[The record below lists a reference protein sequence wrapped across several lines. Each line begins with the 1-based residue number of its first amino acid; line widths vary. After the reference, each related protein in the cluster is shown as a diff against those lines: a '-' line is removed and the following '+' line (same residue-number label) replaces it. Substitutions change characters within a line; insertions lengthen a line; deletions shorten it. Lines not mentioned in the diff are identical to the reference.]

1 MKKILKAALFS
12 SAIIAPMT
20 VGLTT
25 VSCGTTPSGKAYKTN
40 TELQIIFNQKNLT
53 TPITNAITQ
62 KFVTKDLTTPLIS
75 NLIFKTSS
83 ISDVKSYQ
91 PKATISGSFTYTT
104 STKKDI
110 MNLFSLIISYDE
122 KNTIY
127 KSSFMNVDTI
137 APTYNPATINSAMTP
152 SKWDDAV
159 MTKMNQGKTND
170 FKVSQVKLTDIAS
183 YNITKNDKGDFIT
196 TAYYKGTWVKFGKQQ
211 IISVEVLYNNTEAKG
226 KVTQAFM
233 PFVIDQGNTYVSGSG
248 THLFNLLFPALK
260 TLIKSNWT
268 GSYCVDVN
276 AFDHKT
282 LTINIA
288 NQNSFTSTKVIVSG
302 DVATKSDDANSRK
315 KMPTHFTANLSYDF
329 RTLSYTLDQNKDIK
343 ITPND
348 RMLLGHDQVAPA
360 VKVCFDKT
368 SDTLKSFQVQ
378 SFVAKTKDQGAYSS
392 VVGWLTTKENI
403 KKIFYMNVTLKG
415 QKPIAETY
423 NSVSTDTPFKDLSVN
438 GKLYQEVLPSVS
450 NIKNFDKLTITKADK
465 STFTSKY
472 YPYNSK
478 TTIYLSITLKDKT
491 VTKYTES
498 VLYEFDWKHWD
509 VGYPTIVK

>member
-137 APTYNPATINSAMTP
+137 TPTYNPATINPAMTP

-159 MTKMNQGKTND
+159 MTKINQHKQGDLN
-170 FKVSQVKLTDIAS
+170 VSEVKLTKLISWNVNKDA
-183 YNITKNDKGDFIT
+183 NGDFIT
-196 TAYYKGTWVKFGKQQ
+196 TGYYRGTLMYKNDSHIV
-211 IISVEVLYNNTEAKG
+211 SAEVVYNNTKKTG
-226 KVTQAFM
+226 KVSKAILPLLVDEGNTFIFNSGTALFDKLSGDIKYLINKNWTSSIYRDINSKSLSVVVANPYSNTSTTLTVSGNVETLQKHGNGVWASS
-233 PFVIDQGNTYVSGSG
+233 PFV
-248 THLFNLLFPALK
+248 
-260 TLIKSNWT
+260 
-268 GSYCVDVN
+268 
-276 AFDHKT
+276 
-282 LTINIA
+282 
-288 NQNSFTSTKVIVSG
+288 
-302 DVATKSDDANSRK
+302 
-315 KMPTHFTANLSYDF
+315 ANLSYDF
-329 RTLSYTLDQNKDIK
+329 RTLSYTMDQNKDIK

-348 RMLLGHDQVAPA
+348 KVLLGHDQVAPA
-360 VKVCFDKT
+360 VQGSFNKT
-368 SDTLKSFQVQ
+368 NDTLESFEVQ
-378 SFVAKTKDQGAYSS
+378 SFIAKTKDQPAYDN

-403 KKIFYMNVTLKG
+403 KKIFYMKVTLKD
-415 QKPIAETY
+415 QKPIAKTY
-423 NSVSTDTPFKDLSVN
+423 NSVITDNPFTDLSN
-438 GKLYQEVLPSVS
+438 KGKLYQEVFKLAKS
-450 NIKNFDKLTITKADK
+450 IKNFDKLTITKADK
-465 STFTSKY
+465 SKFAESAN
-472 YPYNSK
+472 YPYWSE
-478 TTIYLSITLKDKT
+478 TTIYLDITLKNRT
-491 VTKYTES
+491 VVKYTS
-498 VLYEFDWKHWD
+498 HATYEFDKKIFYIE
-509 VGYPTIVK
+509 YPEIVKQ